1 MALTTTR
8 IPREKLEA
16 YFDTFSK
23 HFAAD
28 RSTVDIEVLSMDW
41 GDQFEAEGVR
51 LTGITY
57 DSKSN
62 ELDIMLE
69 SGDHRVYSPKE
80 VWVVEETNGFIS
92 AIEIVRPDGPREVVR
107 LKRLDVQRS
116 SDAAARNTQ
125 SGDKAGESA
134 RERA

>member
-8 IPREKLEA
+8 IPTEKLEA

-28 RSTVDIEVLSMDW
+28 QTTVDIEVLSMDW

-51 LTGITY
+51 LTGISY
-57 DSKSN
+57 DPNSN

-69 SGDHRVYSPKE
+69 SGDHRVYRPKE

-92 AIEIVRPDGPREVVR
+92 ALEIVRPDGPREVVR

-116 SDAAARNTQ
+116 PDGAARKTQ
-125 SGDKAGESA
+125 SGDQSGDSA